1 MTDRQLTSEQLT
13 TPETRRLREH
23 EQGMAECIDSVFK
36 FAEHARAIREDRL
49 YRAEYK
55 NFEDYCRCRWDLS
68 HRYVNVQIE
77 AAEAADD
84 VSEVETEMG
93 TILPKSVD
101 VASQLAQI
109 DSTPERADVWKKA
122 VETAPKSKETGQPKV
137 TAAHVAKTRK
147 AMFPPED
154 SNGEPEADEPEPL
167 WQQFA
172 AKHADALKHLT
183 QAMKAINWIEK
194 QGEDASYLAAVI
206 TRIKSDYK
214 TLRGTI
220 YSNCPVGMNDGKIRT
235 KVQERK

>member
-1 MTDRQLTSEQLT
+1 MGQLT
-13 TPETRRLREH
+13 TTQERRLAEH
-23 EQGMAECIDSVFK
+23 EATIRNGLESWIDVSRALIEIHDANLWIGKGKSFIGYCKDEFGINKSRVWQLIDSCK
-36 FAEHARAIREDRL
+36 
-49 YRAEYK
+49 
-55 NFEDYCRCRWDLS
+55 
-68 HRYVNVQIE
+68 
-77 AAEAADD
+77 AADE
-84 VSEVETEMG
+84 VSTIVDTPTPQSEGVAREIAKVESE
-93 TILPKSVD
+93 
-101 VASQLAQI
+101 Q
-109 DSTPERADVWKKA
+109 ERADLWAKA
-122 VETAPKSKETGQPKV
+122 TETAADNTP

-147 AMFPPED
+147 AMFQPEE

-183 QAMKAINWIEK
+183 QAMKAIKWIEK

-220 YSNCPVGMNDGKIRT
+220 SSNCPVGMSDGKIRT